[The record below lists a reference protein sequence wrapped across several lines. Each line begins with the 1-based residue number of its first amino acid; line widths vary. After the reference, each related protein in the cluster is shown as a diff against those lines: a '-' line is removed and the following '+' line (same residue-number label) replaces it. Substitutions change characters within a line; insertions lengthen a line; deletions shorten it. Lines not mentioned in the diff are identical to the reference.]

1 LELVNENCYCFL
13 MGALN
18 RNSQACWMSLES
30 TNNPKTWTNK
40 ETYCRVS
47 QQNWSQFQEVGR
59 MT

>member
-1 LELVNENCYCFL
+1 

-18 RNSQACWMSLES
+18 RDSQACWISLES
-30 TNNPKTWTNK
+30 TNNPKLEQIK
-40 ETYCRVS
+40 KHCRVS